1 LFAAG
6 EENSDRSDIVIER
19 NGSVLSIMMLV
30 IEYSAWGAI
39 TLLFVWGGIN
49 YKNKLRR
56 KRIPLAIVWI
66 LVIMCAASTV
76 DMFCGRM
83 MYSVRQRDVLLIE
96 FVLIFVAA
104 SFMTYRSIRR
114 AASIKNGSG
123 GPGGWPTS
131 GQ

>member
-1 LFAAG
+1 
-6 EENSDRSDIVIER
+6 VIER